1 MSAEEGVTE
10 GLQTPL
16 DQNAQAAADAEKMLA
31 ELQGETTAD
40 EPSKSTNGADK
51 STEETEAKK
60 DDEDEPE
67 EKEERSERR
76 HDRSDRGG
84 RDRGGRERGRGGRNG
99 FGNRN
104 YRDNIKSDLL
114 SQEPSSDPVAI
125 RKQVEFYFSDSNL
138 PHDKFLL
145 ESVGGSQ
152 NKSVPIKTIHSF
164 KRMRHFQPLEAI
176 VEALRESN
184 FLELTEDDTCIRRK
198 EPLPENLNDGP
209 DPDAIRVF
217 EDRAMPRS
225 VYVKGFGEEVP
236 STQFDIEAFFAPYGP
251 TNAVRLRRTDQKLF
265 KSSVF
270 VEFETEEL
278 ANAFLELD
286 PKPKYKGNDLQIMSK
301 KEYCE
306 KKVDDIKAGK
316 VRPNNRREQGRRDD
330 RGGRDGRDGKRK
342 RDGGDD
348 RDWRTRREEDQK
360 RGFRDDN
367 KRGHRDRDS
376 RGGRG
381 GRFREPETDEKGI
394 PKVKS
399 SARDSGRDD
408 ALAKARAAVEAENKK
423 DEQDAADNVESMEQD
438 GAADATTDTAN
449 AVAGSLE
456 ADVEAT
462 TGKKRAREDD
472 DGGAER
478 EIKKVDTKSEV
489 NGS

>member
-1 MSAEEGVTE
+1 MSAEEAVTE

-40 EPSKSTNGADK
+40 EPVKETNGADK
-51 STEETEAKK
+51 PTEEAAEK
-60 DDEDEPE
+60 DASE
-67 EKEERSERR
+67 EKEDRSERR
-76 HDRSDRGG
+76 NDRF
-84 RDRGGRERGRGGRNG
+84 DRGGRERGRGGRNG
-99 FGNRN
+99 LGNRN
-104 YRDNIKSDLL
+104 YRDNIKSDLT
-114 SQEPSSDPVAI
+114 SQEISSDPVAI

-145 ESVGGSQ
+145 ESVAGSE
-152 NKSVPIKTIHSF
+152 NKSVPIETIHKF
-164 KRMRHFQPLEAI
+164 KRMRHFQPFEAI
-176 VEALRESN
+176 VEALRESD
-184 FLELTEDDTCIRRK
+184 FLDLTEDDTCIRRK

-278 ANAFLELD
+278 ANAFLALD

-316 VRPNNRREQGRRDD
+316 VRPNNRRGEGRRDD

-342 RDGGDD
+342 RDGGDN

-423 DEQDAADNVESMEQD
+423 DEQDAADNVESSEQD
-438 GAADATTDTAN
+438 ATADATTGTAN
-449 AVAGSLE
+449 AVTESLE

-472 DGGAER
+472 DGEAER